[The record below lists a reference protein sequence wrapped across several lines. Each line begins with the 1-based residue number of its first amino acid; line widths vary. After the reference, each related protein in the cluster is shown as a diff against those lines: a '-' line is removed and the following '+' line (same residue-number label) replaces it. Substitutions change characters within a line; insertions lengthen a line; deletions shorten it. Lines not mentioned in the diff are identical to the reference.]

1 VHKHINKS
9 RAKLRRLVNCKTRQP
24 SEGSSPVRFSEM
36 MKQIPMLTPMFKIMM
51 IGTIEKIWMPLAG
64 VMKSELA
71 KRVKWDTMDIGKLL
85 KVLRQTKSKKTNN

>member
-1 VHKHINKS
+1 
-9 RAKLRRLVNCKTRQP
+9 
-24 SEGSSPVRFSEM
+24 M